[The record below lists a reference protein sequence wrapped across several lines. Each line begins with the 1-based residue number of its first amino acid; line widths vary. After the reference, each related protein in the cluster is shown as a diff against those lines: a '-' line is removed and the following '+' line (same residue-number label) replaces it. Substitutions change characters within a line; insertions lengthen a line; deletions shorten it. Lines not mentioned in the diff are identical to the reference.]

1 MERKIGICLNFDD
14 EKRLLKIKDFCESKG
29 FTPKFMTLK
38 TIDTDFIRD
47 CEVLFGFFPRKVFKE
62 AEKLRWFQC
71 SYAGVDKF
79 SDESIY
85 YSPDVIL
92 TNSKGAY
99 GTTISEHMICV
110 TLMMMRKFKPYMDNQ
125 NAKIWKAMGDIDSIT
140 GSTAAVI
147 GLGDIGSSYA
157 KRLKAMGAY
166 VKAVRNNKNKPSP
179 YADEIYGPNEIDKAI
194 ENADIVALS
203 MPSTKET
210 EHTMTKERFAMMKEG
225 SYFINVGR
233 GSAIDQMALVD
244 ALKSGHLKGA
254 ALDVFQHE
262 PLESDNPIWDTP
274 NLIITP
280 HISGNTNLALTRDN
294 IINIFT
300 DNTER
305 YLKGEMLKN
314 VVNKNQGY

>member
-14 EKRLLKIKDFCESKG
+14 QQRLDKIKKFCEDKG

-38 TIDTDFIRD
+38 TIDIDFIKE

-62 AEKLRWFQC
+62 AQKLKWFQC

-99 GTTISEHMICV
+99 GTTIAEHMICV
-110 TLMMMRKFKPYMDNQ
+110 TLMMMRRFKPYMDNQ
-125 NAKIWKAMGDIDSIT
+125 NERIWKGLGDIDSVT
-140 GSTAAVI
+140 GSVATVI
-147 GLGDIGSSYA
+147 GLGDIGSNYA
-157 KRLKAMGAY
+157 MRLKAMGAY

-179 YADEIYGPNEIDKAI
+179 YADEIYSPDEIEKAI

-210 EHTMTKERFAMMKEG
+210 EHTMTKERFAMMKKG

-233 GSAIDQMALVD
+233 GSAIDQNALLD
-244 ALKSGHLKGA
+244 ALRSGHLKGA
-254 ALDVFQHE
+254 ALDVFEHE
-262 PLESDNPIWDTP
+262 PLESDDPVWDTP

-280 HISGNTNLALTRDN
+280 HISGNTNLPLTRDN
-294 IINIFT
+294 IMNIFT
-300 DNTER
+300 CNMER
-305 YLKGEMLKN
+305 YLKGEELKN
-314 VVNKNQGY
+314 VVDKKQGY